1 MDTRY
6 KTYSWAEYDIR
17 TAIASSASYGE
28 VAFLVREN
36 NKWTFS
42 VKNKK
47 VVGSN
52 VISYKMVTGL
62 HKGWF
67 IAGCYLPPLDKEV
80 LTQRMVIDALENRP
94 KGKCPIVIGNLNSN
108 PDFPWDR

>member
-1 MDTRY
+1 MI
-6 KTYSWAEYDIR
+6 SAL
-17 TAIASSASYGE
+17 SPASYGE
-28 VAFLVREN
+28 MALPVRDN
-36 NKWTFS
+36 NKWAFS

-52 VISYKMVTGL
+52 VISCKMVTGR
-62 HKGWF
+62 HKRWC
-67 IAGCYLPPLDKEV
+67 IAGWYLPPSDKEV
-80 LTQRMVIDALENRP
+80 PTQRMVIDALENRP